1 MVALIAILFVLA
13 VPVIFFLRH
22 VLGGMV
28 GLYRVVPV
36 NEAHIRILRNSKM
49 IFSARQSK
57 SAYWVIPF
65 ITKLHKLP
73 LCNLAIPVND
83 IKLNDKNMA
92 KFVCD
97 IMCFVNIKDISLAV
111 ERLILTDTTKE
122 MGFDFIRLSEDLR
135 AIMESVGRTVTTK
148 QTLLDI
154 YMLHFLGSGHNQG
167 SGAGIPK
174 MGH

>member
-1 MVALIAILFVLA
+1 MPILVMGGIVVAVLLGY
-13 VPVIFFLRH
+13 VLRH
-22 VLGGMV
+22 VLGGMA

-36 NEAHIRILRNSKM
+36 NEAHIRILQNTKSV
-49 IFSARQSK
+49 FSARVGK
-57 SAYWVIPF
+57 SAYWVVPF

-83 IKLNDKNMA
+83 IKLNDKDMA

-97 IMCFVNIKDISLAV
+97 IMCFVNINNIDLAV
-111 ERLILTDTTKE
+111 ERLILTDTERE
-122 MGFDFIRLSEDLR
+122 MGFDFVKLSEDLR

-154 YMLHFLGSGHNQG
+154 YMNRSLLDQ
-167 SGAGIPK
+167 AITK
-174 MGH
+174 EV

>member
-1 MVALIAILFVLA
+1 MVIMVVLGAIAAAVL
-13 VPVIFFLRH
+13 VYLLRYI
-22 VLGGMV
+22 VGGMV

-36 NEAHIRILRNSKM
+36 NEAHIRVLQNTKSV
-49 IFSARQSK
+49 FSSRVGK
-57 SAYWVIPF
+57 SAYWVVPF

-83 IKLNDKNMA
+83 IKLNDKDMA

-97 IMCFVNIKDISLAV
+97 IMCFVNINNIDLAV
-111 ERLILTDTTKE
+111 ERLILTDTERE
-122 MGFDFIRLSEDLR
+122 MGFDFVKLSEDLR

-154 YMLHFLGSGHNQG
+154 YMNRSLLD
-167 SGAGIPK
+167 
-174 MGH
+174 